1 MFFIDDVG
9 YKQSAVSELRN
20 KLSLLVGSSFRKS
33 RSMTVQ
39 FSAIGALLVLLP
51 LPFDKV
57 VATQSR
63 QLSGPFVLQA
73 SQISDCFFQLSKE
86 HQSLACYFFS

>member
-1 MFFIDDVG
+1 M
-9 YKQSAVSELRN
+9 
-20 KLSLLVGSSFRKS
+20 KS
-33 RSMTVQ
+33 RNITVQ

-51 LPFDKV
+51 LSFGKV

-73 SQISDCFFQLSKE
+73 SQISDLFFQLSKE
-86 HQSLACYFFS
+86 HQSLARSFLS

>member
-1 MFFIDDVG
+1 MG
-9 YKQSAVSELRN
+9 T
-20 KLSLLVGSSFRKS
+20 SFMKS
-33 RSMTVQ
+33 RSITVQ

-63 QLSGPFVLQA
+63 QLSGLFVWQA
-73 SQISDCFFQLSKE
+73 SQISDWFFQLSKE
-86 HQSLACYFFS
+86 HQSLACSFFS